1 MIRDFTDFGFA
12 QGELSE
18 GAELLIVIRRSKEN
32 PEKPKHDLVI
42 FSPSDEVE
50 PGSSKLYIYNAV
62 WNKESPEKGHH
73 YYSNHEL
80 VTYARTSSCM
90 HIYYLQI
97 QV

>member
-50 PGSSKLYIYNAV
+50 PGSSKLYVYNAV
-62 WNKESPEKGHH
+62 WNKESPEKGHQ
-73 YYSNHEL
+73 YIIAIMSC
-80 VTYARTSSCM
+80 VFMVMYAWTSSCM
-90 HIYYLQI
+90 QPPY
-97 QV
+97 V